1 MSSTRTLASY
11 LSNLKYEDLPPEVV
25 EKGKA
30 AILDPIGNSIGAYS
44 LRLSRTFLDLAKRT
58 GSGSGE
64 STLIGDGTQVS
75 IPMAA
80 FGNGAL
86 STLLDSSDAQNNES
100 GMNSTWMGALALP
113 AALAAGEYRGISGK
127 ELITSVVAG
136 YECAARIV
144 HSMDKTWE
152 QSQRLRGVSLGVF
165 AAAAAAARAL
175 SLDEDQFLS
184 TLGMTGVYTPIPSG
198 HKYLG
203 EDGLTPRK
211 DIKQG
216 WAWMCMTGAFAAV
229 SAELGLKMLQENNIL
244 DGERGL
250 WLMVGADVSREEQL
264 TAGLGETF
272 RILGFRTK
280 LYPGI
285 AVTHSSIDGV
295 LDLVKENAIDVG
307 DIDAVEVITN
317 RTEGVGFGD
326 QDPKGPI
333 DMEFSIPHQIAAA
346 LLVGPGGANWYW
358 ESTAAKPQFTDMVK
372 RVSLSFDEEC
382 EQIFRDTHMRMSK
395 ISVTT
400 KAGQRYAKRVDR
412 ARIVRTLDEVRDKF
426 VAATSQVI
434 DRERADKILN
444 TVNNLESISNVS
456 DLVNL
461 LAFQPKVVG

>member
-11 LSNLKYEDLPPEVV
+11 LSRLKYEDLPPEVV

-30 AILDPIGNSIGAYS
+30 AILDPICNSIGGYS
-44 LRLSRTFLDLAKRT
+44 LKISRTFLDLAKRT
-58 GSGSGE
+58 GSGTGE
-64 STLIGDGTQVS
+64 ATLIGDGTKIS

-86 STLLDSSDAQNNES
+86 STLLDSSDSQSNES
-100 GMNSTWMGALALP
+100 GLSTTWMGALALP
-113 AALAAGEYRGISGK
+113 TALAAGEYKGISGK

-152 QSQRLRGVSLGVF
+152 QSQRLRGVSLGIF
-165 AAAAAAARAL
+165 AAAGGAARAL
-175 SLDEDQFLS
+175 GLDEDQFLS

-203 EDGLTPRK
+203 EDRLTPRK

-264 TAGLGETF
+264 TAGLGKTF

-295 LDLVKENAIDVG
+295 LDLVNENAIDVG
-307 DIDAVEVITN
+307 DIDSVEVLTN
-317 RTEGVGFGD
+317 KTEGVGFGD

-333 DMEFSIPHQIAAA
+333 EMEFSIPHQIAAA
-346 LLVGPGGANWYW
+346 LLAGPGGASWYW
-358 ESTAAKPQFTDMVK
+358 ESTAANLQFAEMVK

-382 EQIFRDTHMRMSK
+382 EQAYRDSHMRMSK
-395 ISVTT
+395 ISITT
-400 KAGQRYAKRVDR
+400 KTGQRYAKIVDR
-412 ARIVRTLDEVRDKF
+412 ARIIRTLDGVRDKF
-426 VAATSQVI
+426 LAAAPQVI
-434 DRERADKILN
+434 DSERAGKILN
-444 TVNNLESISNVS
+444 TVDNLESLSNVS
-456 DLVNL
+456 ELVDL
-461 LAFQPKVVG
+461 LAFQPKTVG